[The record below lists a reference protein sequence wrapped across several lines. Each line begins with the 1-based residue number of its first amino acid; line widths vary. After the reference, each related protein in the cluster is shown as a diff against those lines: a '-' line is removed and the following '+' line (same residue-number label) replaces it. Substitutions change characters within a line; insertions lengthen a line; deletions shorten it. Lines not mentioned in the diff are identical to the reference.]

1 MLFLQLNLTAEIYM
15 RQNQINTDFRFRKLY
30 LDSTEP
36 NGQEF
41 QGGRVPN
48 SAQNREVKN
57 VPKKVILDVYQIM
70 GEFGIVVFQ

>member
-30 LDSTEP
+30 IDLTEP
-36 NGQEF
+36 NGKEF
-41 QGGRVPN
+41 QGGRLPN
-48 SAQNREVKN
+48 SAKNREMKN
-57 VPKKVILDVYQIM
+57 APKRVEYQIM